1 MVFFF
6 VEYQPNQPQEREAK
20 MAKLIRVFSVC
31 VLVPSLS
38 WGTAVA
44 APKDYD
50 GVWNA
55 TLSCGP
61 SIYNEPPF
69 SYERR
74 VTVADGTFAFSRERL
89 VWNNRFNTTIR
100 HNEDFSG
107 RIENGVLT
115 INGKGSTSQP
125 DIPAWRYDFTGPAA
139 NNQSFDLK
147 GGLMQD
153 GAGYRGAAQNRTCSL
168 TMKLAEPAPMSL
180 AGLETSKAATPA
192 AAALDADTIRHVQ
205 TALQSQGLYGGTLDG
220 IWGRGTEAAVKEWQ
234 RKNGVTGAFD
244 AAQASMLV
252 RSQQPA
258 SSQSVAGGDLSEKER
273 QLAQRERD
281 LAEREKRLEAQKTTK
296 QAEDQAARQRAEAER
311 ARQLADRQKQL
322 DAKERQIASQERTLA
337 SSGGAAA
344 PQASS
349 TQSPLI
355 GSWCS
360 VSAGGALTKLDIHK
374 VEGEVATGHYLFN
387 GVPTKLDEPI
397 TGTVSEGTFRAR
409 IGNVSWTLTRKGNL
423 LDGTVAN
430 HRTGGTHFMQ
440 LKPC

>member
-1 MVFFF
+1 
-6 VEYQPNQPQEREAK
+6 
-20 MAKLIRVFSVC
+20 MAKPIIVFSVC
-31 VLVPSLS
+31 VLVPALS
-38 WGTAVA
+38 WGTAIA

-61 SIYNEPPF
+61 SIYNELPF

-74 VTVADGTFAFSRERL
+74 VTVVDGTFAFSRERL
-89 VWNNRFNTTIR
+89 LWNNRFNTTIR

-125 DIPAWRYDFTGPAA
+125 DIPAWRYDFSGPAA
-139 NNQSFDLK
+139 SNQSFDLK
-147 GGLMQD
+147 GGLIQD
-153 GAGYRGAAQNRTCSL
+153 GAGFRNAAQNRSCSL
-168 TMKLAEPAPMSL
+168 TMKLTEPAPMSL
-180 AGLETSKAATPA
+180 AGLETNKAAMPA
-192 AAALDADTIRHVQ
+192 TATLDADTIRQVQ
-205 TALQSQGLYGGTLDG
+205 TVLQSLGLYGGTLDG
-220 IWGRGTEAAVKEWQ
+220 LWGRGTEAAVKEWQ
-234 RKNGVTGAFD
+234 RRNGVAGTFD

-258 SSQSVAGGDLSEKER
+258 SSQPVAGGDLSEKER

-337 SSGGAAA
+337 SSVGAAA

-349 TQSPLI
+349 IQSPFI
-355 GSWCS
+355 GSWC
-360 VSAGGALTKLDIHK
+360 ALAQGGSLTKLDIHR
-374 VEGEVATGHYLFN
+374 VDGQTATGHYKYN
-387 GVPTKLDEPI
+387 GLPTQLDEPI
-397 TGTVSEGTFRAR
+397 TGTIVDGVFRAR
-409 IGNVSWTLTRKGNL
+409 IGNISWTLTHKGNVL
-423 LDGTVAN
+423 EGTPAN
-430 HRTGGTHFMQ
+430 NRTGVTHYVQ

>member
-1 MVFFF
+1 
-6 VEYQPNQPQEREAK
+6 
-20 MAKLIRVFSVC
+20 MAKPIRVFSVC
-31 VLVPSLS
+31 VLAPALS

-61 SIYNEPPF
+61 SIYNELPF

-74 VTVADGTFAFSRERL
+74 VTVVDGTFAFSRERL
-89 VWNNRFNTTIR
+89 LWNNRFNTTIR

-125 DIPAWRYDFTGPAA
+125 DIPAWRYDFSGPAA
-139 NNQSFDLK
+139 SNQSFDLK
-147 GGLMQD
+147 GGLIQD
-153 GAGYRGAAQNRTCSL
+153 GAGFRNAAQNRSCSL

-180 AGLETSKAATPA
+180 AGLETNKAAMPA
-192 AAALDADTIRHVQ
+192 TATLDADTIRQVQ
-205 TALQSQGLYGGTLDG
+205 TVLQSLGLYGGTLDG
-220 IWGRGTEAAVKEWQ
+220 LWGRGTEAAVKEWQ
-234 RKNGVTGAFD
+234 RRNGVAGTFD

-258 SSQSVAGGDLSEKER
+258 SSQPVAGGDLSEKER

-322 DAKERQIASQERTLA
+322 DAKERQIASQEKAQGVSNTA
-337 SSGGAAA
+337 SSA
-344 PQASS
+344 PTGSS
-349 TQSPLI
+349 PFV

-360 VSAGGALTKLDIHK
+360 LSPGGSLSKLDIHR
-374 VEGEVATGHYLFN
+374 VDGQAATGHYKYN
-387 GVPTKLDEPI
+387 GLPTQLDEPI
-397 TGTVSEGTFRAR
+397 TGVIGDGVFRAR
-409 IGNVSWTLTRKGNL
+409 IGNISWTLTRKGSAL
-423 LDGTVAN
+423 EGTAAN
-430 HRTGGTHFMQ
+430 NRTGVTHFMQ
-440 LKPC
+440 MKSC

>member
-1 MVFFF
+1 
-6 VEYQPNQPQEREAK
+6 
-20 MAKLIRVFSVC
+20 MAKSIRLLSTF

-38 WGTAVA
+38 WGTAHA

-61 SIYNEPPF
+61 SIYNEPSF

-74 VTVADGTFAFSRERL
+74 VTVSDGTFAFSRERL

-100 HNEDFSG
+100 HTEDFTG

-125 DIPAWRYDFTGPAA
+125 DIPAWRYDFSGPAA
-139 NNQSFDLK
+139 SNQSFDLK

-153 GAGYRGAAQNRTCSL
+153 GAGFRGAAQNRACSL
-168 TMKLAEPAPMSL
+168 AMKLAEPAPMSL
-180 AGLETSKAATPA
+180 AGIEVTKAATPSA
-192 AAALDADTIRHVQ
+192 VTLGPDTIRQVQ
-205 TALQSQGLYGGTLDG
+205 AVLQGQGLYGGPVDG
-220 IWGRGTEAAVKEWQ
+220 LWGRGTEAAVKEWQ
-234 RKNGVTGAFD
+234 RRNGVAGAFD

-252 RSQQPA
+252 QHQQAAPAQSA
-258 SSQSVAGGDLSEKER
+258 SSGDLSEKER

-281 LAEREKRLEAQKTTK
+281 LAEREKRLEAQKSSQ
-296 QAEDQAARQRAEAER
+296 QAEEQAVRKRAEADR

-322 DAKERQIASQERTLA
+322 DAKEQQIASQEKAFA
-337 SSGGAAA
+337 SSTAAAA
-344 PQASS
+344 PQIGS
-349 TQSPLI
+349 TQSPFV

-360 VSAGGALTKLDIHK
+360 LSQGGSLTKLDIHR
-374 VEGEVATGHYLFN
+374 VDGQAATGHYKYN
-387 GVPTKLDEPI
+387 GLPTQLDEAI
-397 TGTVSEGTFRAR
+397 TGVIAGGVFRAR
-409 IGNVSWTLTRKGNL
+409 IGNISWTLSPKEGA
-423 LDGTVAN
+423 LDGTAAN
-430 HRTGGTHFMQ
+430 NRTGVTHHMR

>member
-1 MVFFF
+1 
-6 VEYQPNQPQEREAK
+6 
-20 MAKLIRVFSVC
+20 MAKPIIVFSVC
-31 VLVPSLS
+31 VLVPVLS
-38 WGTAVA
+38 WGTAIA

-61 SIYNEPPF
+61 SIYNELPF

-74 VTVADGTFAFSRERL
+74 VTVVDGTFAFSRERL
-89 VWNNRFNTTIR
+89 LWNNRFNTTIR

-107 RIENGVLT
+107 RIANGVLT

-125 DIPAWRYDFTGPAA
+125 DIPAWRYDFSGPAA
-139 NNQSFDLK
+139 SNQSFDLK
-147 GGLMQD
+147 GGLIQD
-153 GAGYRGAAQNRTCSL
+153 GAGFRNAAQNRSCSL

-180 AGLETSKAATPA
+180 AGLETNNAAMPA
-192 AAALDADTIRHVQ
+192 TATLDADTIRQVQ
-205 TALQSQGLYGGTLDG
+205 TVLQSLGLYGGTLDG
-220 IWGRGTEAAVKEWQ
+220 LWGRGTEAAVKEWQ
-234 RKNGVTGAFD
+234 RRNGVAGTFD

-258 SSQSVAGGDLSEKER
+258 SSQPVAGGDLSEKER

-349 TQSPLI
+349 TQSSFI

-360 VSAGGALTKLDIHK
+360 LAPGGSLSKLDIHR
-374 VEGEVATGHYLFN
+374 VDGEAATGHYKYN
-387 GVPTKLDEPI
+387 GLPTQLDEPI
-397 TGTVSEGTFRAR
+397 TGVIADGVFRAR
-409 IGNVSWTLTRKGNL
+409 IGNISWTLTRKGSAL
-423 LDGTVAN
+423 EGTAAN
-430 HRTGGTHFMQ
+430 NRTGVTHFMQ
-440 LKPC
+440 LKSC